1 MELLTIH
8 WTYSKRSDKFPLVEM
23 IDGCHEA
30 DIGKNRVM
38 GCGGLLMEADE
49 YMRMVVTEAG

>member
-1 MELLTIH
+1 
-8 WTYSKRSDKFPLVEM
+8 M
-23 IDGCHEA
+23 IEGCHEA